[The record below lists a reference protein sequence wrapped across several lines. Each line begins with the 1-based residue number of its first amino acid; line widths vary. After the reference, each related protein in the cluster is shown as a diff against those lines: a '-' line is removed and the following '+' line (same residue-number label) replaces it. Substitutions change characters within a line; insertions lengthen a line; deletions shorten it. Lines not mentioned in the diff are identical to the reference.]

1 MSITRGNIIDAEWS
15 DCFSRLRDARALV
28 LRDAESFHEAAMA
41 LERVGQ
47 VLCGQ
52 GRNGLGAYRGELL
65 ELARTAEGAELPE
78 VARLFD
84 TVRDARNMAVHEGA
98 WARHLSSRLV
108 DFFLILEQAIMKKM
122 KCAEDIMVR
131 QPIVAE
137 TWHMIAHVRQ
147 TMLANSFSNVPVLI
161 DNRWHII
168 TDLMIMRFLRGAP
181 DGKEKKARLSSQLEA
196 SIRKGEIV
204 PIVARCFLPETKLDD
219 LISAMDVG
227 PALVTDGNSSAPRLL
242 GILTS
247 FDLL

>member
-1 MSITRGNIIDAEWS
+1 MSRPHSKILPAEWS
-15 DCFSRLRDARALV
+15 DCLSRLRDARALV
-28 LRDAESFHEAAMA
+28 LRDAESFHEAVTV
-41 LERVGQ
+41 LERIGQ
-47 VLCGQ
+47 VVSGQ
-52 GRNGLGAYRGELL
+52 VRGGLNDYKGALL
-65 ELARTAEGAELPE
+65 ELALPGEKAESTE
-78 VARLFD
+78 VARLFE
-84 TVRDARNMAVHEGA
+84 TVREARNMAVHEGA

-137 TWHMIAHVRQ
+137 TWHMIAHVRL